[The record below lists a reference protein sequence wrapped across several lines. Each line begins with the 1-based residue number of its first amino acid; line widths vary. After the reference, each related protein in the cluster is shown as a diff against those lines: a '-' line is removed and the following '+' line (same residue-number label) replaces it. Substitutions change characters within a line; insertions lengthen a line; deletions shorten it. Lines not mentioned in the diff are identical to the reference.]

1 MHRQFKTCPTW
12 LSVLGACAEPA
23 VAAAALQAAAAA
35 AVSAALAAAAEPAA
49 GRLGSAARTARAAA
63 AAAALVLPWE
73 CPSSGSLA
81 ALAPTAGQKKIMIDK
96 KSKVLR
102 GAIMSKLWFFCR
114 VGSNARQ
121 D

>member
-23 VAAAALQAAAAA
+23 VAAAAWQAAAA
-35 AVSAALAAAAEPAA
+35 AVSAALAAAAEPS
-49 GRLGSAARTARAAA
+49 GRLGSAARTDRAA

-81 ALAPTAGQKKIMIDK
+81 ALAPTAGQKNND
-96 KSKVLR
+96 
-102 GAIMSKLWFFCR
+102 
-114 VGSNARQ
+114 
-121 D
+121 

>member
-35 AVSAALAAAAEPAA
+35 VSAALAAAAEPA

-81 ALAPTAGQKKIMIDK
+81 ALAPTAGQKK
-96 KSKVLR
+96 
-102 GAIMSKLWFFCR
+102 
-114 VGSNARQ
+114 
-121 D
+121 

>member
-35 AVSAALAAAAEPAA
+35 VSAALAAAAEPA

-63 AAAALVLPWE
+63 AAAALALPWE

-96 KSKVLR
+96 KNKVLR
-102 GAIMSKLWFFCR
+102 GAIMSKLWIFCR

>member
-23 VAAAALQAAAAA
+23 VAAAALQAAAA

-63 AAAALVLPWE
+63 AAAALALPWE

-81 ALAPTAGQKKIMIDK
+81 ALAPTAGQKKIMIGK
-96 KSKVLR
+96 KNKVLR
-102 GAIMSKLWFFCR
+102 GAIMSMLWIFCF
-114 VGSNARQ
+114 NARL